1 MKKIFTVL
9 VVSLFSVL
17 SAMAQLPYNT
27 TMTGDHYND
36 ATIVKSDGDNGWDGG
51 IRLGNVNGGGFNYS
65 DKYVVIALSE
75 NGLAKKITCTTEANS
90 ISSITPPTDIVFYI
104 AWSADNNNFTTL
116 ETKKSK
122 TNSFDVELPKEAKY
136 IKLCYS
142 GNFGGYFRDIVVEEL
157 VYCNAP
163 EHDVWEP
170 IGTIGDEAMLGET
183 TMVWGS
189 TEPFE
194 LTLTGEGASQFTVAI
209 DNNAC
214 KGKEGVALI
223 SAIYKLDV
231 AGVHEAVLT
240 VANGTYSY
248 EIALKGTTLKKD
260 QTIVWNDDLSHV
272 NALDTVSLTASAN
285 TAVSYAVS
293 DASVATVEGDR
304 LIAHRAGEVVVYAY
318 AAESDVYEADTLT
331 MTAVVAKVAQEI
343 VWAQDLTGLHALD
356 TVVLNATA
364 MTEVSYA
371 VSDASVA
378 TVEGDKLIAHRAGEV
393 VVYAYAVE
401 NDVYEADTLSMTAV
415 VSKVAQ
421 EIVWVQDLSNLYV
434 LDTVVLNATAKTEV
448 SYAVSDESVA
458 TVEGDKL
465 IAHRAGEVVVY
476 TYAAESDVY
485 EADTL
490 SMTAVVSKVAQEIV
504 WAQDLTNL
512 YVLDTVVLNATAKT
526 EVSYAVSDESVA
538 TVEGDKL
545 IAHRAGE
552 VVVFVYAT
560 ESDVYEADTLAR
572 TILVAPLAQEIV
584 WALDSLEM
592 TVGDTLVLNA
602 VATSGLEVSYVLNIE
617 GVVLLENNTLVAQSA
632 GEVVVTAVQE
642 GDNRYMAAE
651 EVSYTII
658 VVEDVDAGFENLS
671 GGQLNTYKVIRDGQ
685 IYIIRGEQVYDIFGN
700 QL

>member
-1 MKKIFTVL
+1 M
-9 VVSLFSVL
+9 
-17 SAMAQLPYNT
+17 
-27 TMTGDHYND
+27 
-36 ATIVKSDGDNGWDGG
+36 
-51 IRLGNVNGGGFNYS
+51 
-65 DKYVVIALSE
+65 
-75 NGLAKKITCTTEANS
+75 
-90 ISSITPPTDIVFYI
+90 
-104 AWSADNNNFTTL
+104 
-116 ETKKSK
+116 
-122 TNSFDVELPKEAKY
+122 
-136 IKLCYS
+136 
-142 GNFGGYFRDIVVEEL
+142 
-157 VYCNAP
+157 
-163 EHDVWEP
+163 
-170 IGTIGDEAMLGET
+170 
-183 TMVWGS
+183 
-189 TEPFE
+189 
-194 LTLTGEGASQFTVAI
+194 
-209 DNNAC
+209 
-214 KGKEGVALI
+214 
-223 SAIYKLDV
+223 
-231 AGVHEAVLT
+231 
-240 VANGTYSY
+240 ANGTYSY
-248 EIALKGTTLKKD
+248 EIALKGTTLRKE
-260 QTIVWNDDLSHV
+260 QTLVWNDDLSHV

-293 DASVATVEGDR
+293 DASVATVEGDK

-364 MTEVSYA
+364 KTEVSYA

-378 TVEGDKLIAHRAGEV
+378 SIEGDKLIAHRAGDV

-415 VSKVAQ
+415 VSKVTQ

-434 LDTVVLNATAKTEV
+434 LDTVVLNATAMTEV
-448 SYAVSDESVA
+448 SYAVSDASVA
-458 TVEGDKL
+458 SLEGDKL

-476 TYAAESDVY
+476 VYATESDVY

-504 WAQDLTNL
+504 WAQDLTGL
-512 YVLDTVVLNATAKT
+512 HVLDTVVLNATAKT

-538 TVEGDKL
+538 TVEGGKL

-552 VVVFVYAT
+552 VVVYVYAT

-592 TVGDTLVLNA
+592 TVGDTLVLNV
-602 VATSGLEVSYVLNIE
+602 VATSGLAVSYVLDIE

-642 GDNRYMAAE
+642 GDDRYMAAE
-651 EVSYTII
+651 EVSCTII

-671 GGQLNTYKVIRDGQ
+671 GGQLNTYKVIRDGY
-685 IYIIRGEQVYDIFGN
+685 IYIIRGEQVYDMLGN
-700 QL
+700 QQ

>member
-1 MKKIFTVL
+1 MKKIFTIL
-9 VVSLFSVL
+9 AVSLLTAV
-17 SAMAQLPYNT
+17 SAVAQLPYNT

-36 ATIVKSDGDNGWDGG
+36 ATVVQSDGNNGWDNG
-51 IRLGNVNGGGFNYS
+51 IRLGDVKGGGFNYD
-65 DKYVVIALSE
+65 DKYVVVALSN
-75 NGLAKKITCTTEANS
+75 NGIAKKITCTTEAKS
-90 ISSITPPTDIVFYI
+90 VQGTLFPPTDIVFYI
-104 AWSADNNNFTTL
+104 AWSADNNSFTTL
-116 ETKKSK
+116 EAKEAK
-122 TNSFDVELPKEAKY
+122 TNSFDVALPKEAKY

-248 EIALKGTTLKKD
+248 EIALKGTTLKKE
-260 QTIVWNDDLSHV
+260 QTLVWNDDLSHV
-272 NALDTVSLTASAN
+272 NALDTISLTASAN
-285 TAVSYAVS
+285 TA
-293 DASVATVEGDR
+293 
-304 LIAHRAGEVVVYAY
+304 
-318 AAESDVYEADTLT
+318 
-331 MTAVVAKVAQEI
+331 
-343 VWAQDLTGLHALD
+343 
-356 TVVLNATA
+356 
-364 MTEVSYA
+364 
-371 VSDASVA
+371 
-378 TVEGDKLIAHRAGEV
+378 
-393 VVYAYAVE
+393 
-401 NDVYEADTLSMTAV
+401 
-415 VSKVAQ
+415 
-421 EIVWVQDLSNLYV
+421 
-434 LDTVVLNATAKTEV
+434 V

-476 TYAAESDVY
+476 AYAAESDVY
-485 EADTL
+485 NADALT
-490 SMTAVVSKVAQEIV
+490 MTAVVVKRTQSVV
-504 WAQDLTNL
+504 WEQDLANL
-512 YVLDTVVLNATAKT
+512 NVLDTVVLNATAMT
-526 EVSYAVSDESVA
+526 EVNYAVSDESVA

-552 VVVFVYAT
+552 VVVYVYAT

-602 VATSGLEVSYVLNIE
+602 VATSGLEVSYVLDIE

-642 GDNRYMAAE
+642 GDDRYMAAE

-658 VVEDVDAGFENLS
+658 VVEDVDAGCDDICVGDKNVR
-671 GGQLNTYKVIRDGQ
+671 KIVRDGQ
-685 IYIIRGEQVYDIFGN
+685 IYIIRGEEVYTVIGYR
-700 QL
+700 L

>member
-1 MKKIFTVL
+1 MKKIFTIL
-9 VVSLFSVL
+9 AVSWFTVL

-27 TMTGDHYND
+27 TMTSEHYND

-51 IRLGNVNGGGFNYS
+51 IRLGNKDLGGFDYS
-65 DKYVVIALSE
+65 DKYVVIALSA
-75 NGLAKKITCTTEANS
+75 NGIPKKLTCATEAKS
-90 ISSITPPTDIVFYI
+90 ISVITPPTDIVFYI
-104 AWSADNNNFTTL
+104 AWSADNSSFTTL
-116 ETKKSK
+116 ETKESK

-157 VYCNAP
+157 VYCNSP

-223 SAIYKLDV
+223 SAIYKLDI

-293 DASVATVEGDR
+293 DASVATVEGDK

-318 AAESDVYEADTLT
+318 AAESDVYNADTLT
-331 MTAVVAKVAQEI
+331 MTAVVAKRNQSI
-343 VWAQDLTGLHALD
+343 VWEQDLAN
-356 TVVLNATA
+356 LN
-364 MTEVSYA
+364 
-371 VSDASVA
+371 
-378 TVEGDKLIAHRAGEV
+378 
-393 VVYAYAVE
+393 
-401 NDVYEADTLSMTAV
+401 
-415 VSKVAQ
+415 
-421 EIVWVQDLSNLYV
+421 V
-434 LDTVVLNATAKTEV
+434 LDTVELNATAKTEV

-476 TYAAESDVY
+476 AYAAESDVY
-485 EADTL
+485 NADTL
-490 SMTAVVSKVAQEIV
+490 TMTAVVAKRNQSIV
-504 WAQDLTNL
+504 WEQDFANL
-512 YVLDTVVLNATAKT
+512 NVLDTVVLNATAMT
-526 EVSYAVSDESVA
+526 EVNYSVSDASVA
-538 TVEGDKL
+538 SVEGNKL

-552 VVVFVYAT
+552 VVVYAYAA
-560 ESDVYEADTLAR
+560 ESDVYNADTLSMTAVVVKR
-572 TILVAPLAQEIV
+572 NQSVVWEQDLANLTVLDTIELNATAMTEVSYVVSDANVASVEGNKLIAHRAGEVVVYAYAAESDVYMADTVAKTIMVTQLAQEIV
-584 WALDSLEM
+584 WTMDSVEVK
-592 TVGDTLVLNA
+592 VGDTLILNA
-602 VATSGLEVSYVLNIE
+602 TATSGLEVSYMLDVE
-617 GVVLLENNTLVAQSA
+617 GVVVLEGNMLVAQAA
-632 GEVVVTAVQE
+632 GEVVVTAMQE
-642 GDNRYMAAE
+642 GDSRYMAAE

>member
-1 MKKIFTVL
+1 MKKIFTILAVAVL
-9 VVSLFSVL
+9 TAVST
-17 SAMAQLPYNT
+17 MAQLPYNT

-75 NGLAKKITCTTEANS
+75 NGIAKKITCNTEAKS

-104 AWSADNNNFTTL
+104 AWSADNSNFTTL
-116 ETKKSK
+116 ETKQSK

-142 GNFGGYFRDIVVEEL
+142 GNFGGYFRDIVVEEF

-183 TMVWGS
+183 TMEWGS

-194 LTLTGEGASQFTVAI
+194 LTLTGEGASQFTIAI
-209 DNNAC
+209 DNNAG

-248 EIALKGTTLKKD
+248 EIALKGTTLKKE
-260 QTIVWNDDLSHV
+260 QTLVWNDDLSNL
-272 NALDTVSLTASAN
+272 NALDTVALTASAN
-285 TAVSYAVS
+285 T
-293 DASVATVEGDR
+293 T
-304 LIAHRAGEVVVYAY
+304 
-318 AAESDVYEADTLT
+318 
-331 MTAVVAKVAQEI
+331 
-343 VWAQDLTGLHALD
+343 
-356 TVVLNATA
+356 
-364 MTEVSYA
+364 
-371 VSDASVA
+371 
-378 TVEGDKLIAHRAGEV
+378 
-393 VVYAYAVE
+393 
-401 NDVYEADTLSMTAV
+401 
-415 VSKVAQ
+415 
-421 EIVWVQDLSNLYV
+421 
-434 LDTVVLNATAKTEV
+434 V

-476 TYAAESDVY
+476 AYAAESDVY

-512 YVLDTVVLNATAKT
+512 HVSDTVVLNAIAMT
-526 EVSYAVSDESVA
+526 EVSYVVSDASVA
-538 TVEGDKL
+538 SVEGDKL

-552 VVVFVYAT
+552 VVVYAYAA
-560 ESDVYEADTLAR
+560 ESDVYNADTLSMTA
-572 TILVAPLAQEIV
+572 VVSKVAQEIV
-584 WALDSLEM
+584 WTLDTLVM

-602 VATSGLEVSYVLNIE
+602 VATSGLEVSYMTNMDSVVLIEE
-617 GVVLLENNTLVAQSA
+617 GVMIALNP
-632 GEVVVTAVQE
+632 GEVVVTAMQE
-642 GDNRYMAAE
+642 GNNNYLAAE
-651 EVSYTII
+651 AVEYAITI
-658 VVEDVDAGFENLS
+658 VAAENDDDGGDSEDDDVTTGFENALE
-671 GGQLNTYKVIRDGQ
+671 GQEQIRKIILDGE
-685 IYIIRGEQVYDIFGN
+685 IYIIRGEQMYDILGY

>member
-1 MKKIFTVL
+1 MKKIFTILAVAVL
-9 VVSLFSVL
+9 TAVST
-17 SAMAQLPYNT
+17 MAQLPYNT

-75 NGLAKKITCTTEANS
+75 NGIAKKITCTTEAKS

-104 AWSADNNNFTTL
+104 AWSADNSNFTTL
-116 ETKKSK
+116 ETKQSK

-142 GNFGGYFRDIVVEEL
+142 GNFGGYFRDIVVEEF

-183 TMVWGS
+183 TMEWGS

-194 LTLTGEGASQFTVAI
+194 LALTGEGASQFTVAI
-209 DNNAC
+209 DNNAG

-248 EIALKGTTLKKD
+248 EIALKGTTLKKE
-260 QTIVWNDDLSHV
+260 QTLVWNDDLSHV

-293 DASVATVEGDR
+293 DE
-304 LIAHRAGEVVVYAY
+304 
-318 AAESDVYEADTLT
+318 
-331 MTAVVAKVAQEI
+331 
-343 VWAQDLTGLHALD
+343 
-356 TVVLNATA
+356 N
-364 MTEVSYA
+364 
-371 VSDASVA
+371 VA

-393 VVYAYAVE
+393 VVYA
-401 NDVYEADTLSMTAV
+401 
-415 VSKVAQ
+415 
-421 EIVWVQDLSNLYV
+421 
-434 LDTVVLNATAKTEV
+434 
-448 SYAVSDESVA
+448 
-458 TVEGDKL
+458 
-465 IAHRAGEVVVY
+465 
-476 TYAAESDVY
+476 YAAESDVY

-504 WAQDLTNL
+504 WVQDLTNL
-512 YVLDTVVLNATAKT
+512 HVSDTVVLNATAMT
-526 EVSYAVSDESVA
+526 EVSYAVSDASVA
-538 TVEGDKL
+538 SVEGDKL

-552 VVVFVYAT
+552 VVVYAYAA
-560 ESDVYEADTLAR
+560 ESEVYEADTLAR
-572 TILVAPLAQEIV
+572 TIMVAPLAQEIV
-584 WALDSLEM
+584 WTLDSLEM
-592 TVGDTLVLNA
+592 TVGDTLILNA
-602 VATSGLEVSYVLNIE
+602 VATSGLAVSYVLDIE
-617 GVVLLENNTLVAQSA
+617 GIVLLENNTLVAQSA

-651 EVSYTII
+651 EVSYRI
-658 VVEDVDAGFENLS
+658 VVVETVNAALDHVT
-671 GGQLNTYKVIRDGQ
+671 GGKQNAYKVIRNGQ
-685 IYIIRGEQVYDIFGN
+685 IFIIKGGHVYNVFGEMIK
-700 QL
+700 